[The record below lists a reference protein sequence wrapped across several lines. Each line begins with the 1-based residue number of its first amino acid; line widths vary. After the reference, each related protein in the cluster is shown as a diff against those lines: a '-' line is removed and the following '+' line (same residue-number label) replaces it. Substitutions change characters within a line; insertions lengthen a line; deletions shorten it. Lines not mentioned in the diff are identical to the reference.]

1 MTSSIYLFPDSN
13 VFLQCKALQEINWR
27 SCEALAEFEEIH
39 LLVSLPVMNE
49 IDKLK
54 SRGNDRL
61 GRRARKAN
69 GIIRDLVLSDSPQ
82 RIVRPTDPT
91 VTLAEVTSI
100 RPTPG
105 FLDYE
110 IADNRILGC
119 VDAYRSA
126 HDDRDVR
133 FLTHDTGP
141 MATARNQGVPLVP
154 VPDGWLSDPEPS
166 VAERRAAQLEAEV
179 KRLEQKQPRFDIQF
193 LGTHDNK
200 LRGQCPTARSLT
212 DSEISHLL
220 GQLRSRFPGS
230 KDSEWLKDCEEMLAN
245 LHTSLQ
251 HLSERPLVEIAVEN
265 HGTVP
270 AKDALIEIV
279 GLGPILLCV
288 PLDDDDSYRA
298 YRRERIRLPSP
309 PSLFDRRMFG
319 SSIHLPMDYSK
330 LPPRD
335 PNTFYYKPNRP
346 MEPVETITLECQQWR
361 HETETEYFVAEIY
374 LESERPTIEGTIE
387 CRIHAENLPNPA
399 ISHVTVQIAGQ
410 PVDVVEHAARMVAQ
424 VTPRPHGRSND
435 FSISPF

>member
-1 MTSSIYLFPDSN
+1 MTSSIYLFLDTN
-13 VFLQCKALQEINWR
+13 VFLQCKELEQIDWR
-27 SCEALAEFEEIH
+27 SCDALAEFDEIH
-39 LLVSLPVMNE
+39 LLVSLPVMSE

-82 RIVRPTDPT
+82 LIFGPTDPT

-110 IADNRILGC
+110 IADNQILGC

-126 HDDRDVR
+126 HEDRDVR

-141 MATARNQGVPLVP
+141 MATARNQGVPIVP
-154 VPDGWLSDPEPS
+154 VPDGWLLDPEPS
-166 VAERRAAQLEAEV
+166 AAERRVAQLEA
-179 KRLEQKQPRFDIQF
+179 KIRHLEQRQPQFDIQF
-193 LGTHDNK
+193 VGADDK
-200 LRGQCPTARSLT
+200 SLRGQCLTARSLT
-212 DSEISHLL
+212 DTEISHLL
-220 GQLRSRFPGS
+220 DQLRGRFPGS
-230 KDSEWLKDCEEMLAN
+230 KDSEWLRNCEEVLSN

-251 HLSERPLVEIAVEN
+251 HQSERPLVEIAVEN
-265 HGTVP
+265 RGTVP
-270 AKDALIEIV
+270 ARDALIEIV
-279 GLGPILLCV
+279 GRGPILLCD

-298 YRRERIRLPSP
+298 YRREQIRLPAP
-309 PSLFDRRMFG
+309 PSLFDRRMLG

-335 PNTFYYKPNRP
+335 PNTFYYKPSRP

-361 HETETEYFVAEIY
+361 HEAETEYFVAEIY
-374 LESERPTIEGTIE
+374 LDSESSTIEGTIE

-399 ISHVTVQIAGQ
+399 KSHVTVQIAGQ
-410 PVDVVEHAARMVAQ
+410 PVDIVEHAAKMVAQ
-424 VTPRPHGRSND
+424 VTPRPHGRSDD